1 MNGTP
6 IRKNGKHYQ
15 CLPPNKKQTND
26 GLFFFSDCKNK
37 QSLNTDN
44 VGNYIDLHI
53 FWEYQNFCMERR
65 PFVWQ
70 SLTRADI
77 FDHNLFCD
85 EKWQCGKAVFAN
97 GDIREVVY
105 LNDFTARKL
114 ANRIVAKREQHEH

>member
-6 IRKNGKHYQ
+6 IKKGCTDHEPKQPRNRQMTVHFISNGK
-15 CLPPNKKQTND
+15 NT
-26 GLFFFSDCKNK
+26 
-37 QSLNTDN
+37 QSTENGN

-53 FWEYQNFCMERR
+53 FWKYQNFCMERP

-77 FDHNLFCD
+77 SDHNLFCD

-105 LNDFTARKL
+105 LNDITARKL
-114 ANRIVAKREQHEH
+114 AYRIVAEREQHEH

>member
-1 MNGTP
+1 MTKGTP
-6 IRKNGKHYQ
+6 IKKGCREYQSQQPRNRQMAVHFFSNGK
-15 CLPPNKKQTND
+15 NT
-26 GLFFFSDCKNK
+26 
-37 QSLNTDN
+37 QSTENGN

-77 FDHNLFCD
+77 LDHNLFCD
-85 EKWQCGKAVFAN
+85 YNWRCGKAVFAN

-105 LNDFTARKL
+105 LNDITARKL
-114 ANRIVAKREQHEH
+114 ANRIVSERERHEH

>member
-1 MNGTP
+1 MTKGTP
-6 IRKNGKHYQ
+6 IKKGCTDHEPEQPRNRQMTVHFTSNG
-15 CLPPNKKQTND
+15 
-26 GLFFFSDCKNK
+26 KNK

-85 EKWQCGKAVFAN
+85 EDWRCGKAVFAN

-105 LNDFTARKL
+105 LNDITARKL
-114 ANRIVAKREQHEH
+114 ANRIVSEREQHED

>member
-6 IRKNGKHYQ
+6 IKKGCTDHESEQPRNRQMTVHFISNGK
-15 CLPPNKKQTND
+15 NTQTA
-26 GLFFFSDCKNK
+26 K
-37 QSLNTDN
+37 TDN
-44 VGNYIDLHI
+44 VSNYIDFHI
-53 FWEYQNFCMERR
+53 FVKYQNFCMERR

-85 EKWQCGKAVFAN
+85 EDWRCGKAVFAN

-114 ANRIVAKREQHEH
+114 ANRIVAERKRHEH